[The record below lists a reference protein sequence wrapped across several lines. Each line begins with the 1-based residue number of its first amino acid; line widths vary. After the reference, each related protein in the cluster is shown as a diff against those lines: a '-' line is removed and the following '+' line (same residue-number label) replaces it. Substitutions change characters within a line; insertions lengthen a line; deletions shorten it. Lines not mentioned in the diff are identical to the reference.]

1 MPILGSRQ
9 CEVTSSN
16 RKFCKLCRYD
26 KCLSVGMRPELVD
39 VNIKRE
45 DQDIEEE
52 EVKMISGYQVN
63 QNEYGTEDSPKLDL
77 LVHPRE
83 GELSKRLP
91 LNPIQKVVC
100 PREAKSDIEQI
111 DNQIDERKGIE
122 TLENTCRKFSVIS
135 YCSQKSDQEQIEP
148 IKLTIGDA
156 FDQEDEFENEKI
168 FLQLQGEENC
178 SGSVDNAMV
187 GTEAEEIDGNNV
199 NFEVI
204 SSGELIPFKKR
215 ERVMVWLPYCH
226 TLSMQVS
233 DEGTIMYQIVIL
245 LPHAGRAQ
253 HRPVH

>member
-1 MPILGSRQ
+1 MSL
-9 CEVTSSN
+9 
-16 RKFCKLCRYD
+16 
-26 KCLSVGMRPELVD
+26 
-39 VNIKRE
+39 
-45 DQDIEEE
+45 
-52 EVKMISGYQVN
+52 N
-63 QNEYGTEDSPKLDL
+63 Q
-77 LVHPRE
+77 
-83 GELSKRLP
+83 
-91 LNPIQKVVC
+91 IQKVVC
-100 PREAKSDIEQI
+100 PRETKSDIEQI
-111 DNQIDERKGIE
+111 DHQRKIKENKELE
-122 TLENTCRKFSVIS
+122 TLVNTCRTFSVIS

-215 ERVMVWLPYCH
+215 ERVKEWLPYCH

-233 DEGTIMYQIVIL
+233 DEGTITYQIV